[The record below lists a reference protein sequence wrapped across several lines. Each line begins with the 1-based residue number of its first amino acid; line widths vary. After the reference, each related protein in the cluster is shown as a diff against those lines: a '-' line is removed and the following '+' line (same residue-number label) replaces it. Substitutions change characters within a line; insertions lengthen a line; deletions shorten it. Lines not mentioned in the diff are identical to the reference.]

1 MSSVTSQVP
10 PSSHLK
16 SPGFANHKKI
26 GKKNSVKA
34 VDSKADSSAKI
45 EDLEPVSELNLVE
58 CLRDITLKMREL
70 DLCMMTTIGKD
81 GMTASRPMSNNCDV
95 DYDGRSFFFT
105 WEDSKLV
112 QDLKNNSH
120 VNLSFSGKKN
130 LFISVSGLADIVRN
144 RRKMEKQ
151 WVPSLDQWFEQG
163 LDTTNLVMIEVQAR
177 TIHLWQN
184 EKEKIVEFS

>member
-1 MSSVTSQVP
+1 MSSVTSQG
-10 PSSHLK
+10 PSQSLTK
-16 SPGFANHKKI
+16 SMAFANHKKLSS
-26 GKKNSVKA
+26 KKA
-34 VDSKADSSAKI
+34 VNGIGSKTRATAKIKASEPISEFNSADS
-45 EDLEPVSELNLVE
+45 
-58 CLRDITLKMREL
+58 LRDITLKMREL

-105 WEDSKLV
+105 WGTSKLA

-130 LFISVSGLADIVRN
+130 LFISVSGLAEIVRN

-151 WVPSLDQWFEQG
+151 WVPSLNQWFDQG
-163 LDTTNLVMIEVQAR
+163 LDTPDLVMVEVQAR

-184 EKEKIVEFS
+184 ETEKIVEFS